1 MKLTLRGPIINNDDK
16 WFYDYLGWDCITAR
30 DFDEA
35 LNSGEDLELDI
46 SSEGGLVT
54 VGSEIYTN
62 LLTYP
67 GRVTV
72 NITGW
77 AASAAS
83 VIAMAGDEVNISP
96 VGRIMIHNVSGGGA
110 GDYHD
115 MDKLSDILK
124 QSNEVLANAYVKRT
138 GIAKDE
144 ILSMM
149 DSETWLSPEQAVN
162 LGFADKIMDSEKDS
176 DNLELVASFNS
187 MVPRAT
193 INKLKALVNKQSESA
208 QSAVKSKLAT
218 TLDNHTQEPQEA
230 TNKLEM
236 AINKEPEK
244 DTEQRVFR
252 AFLF

>member
-1 MKLTLRGPIINNDDK
+1 MKLTLRGPIVNNDDK
-16 WFYDYLGWDCITAR
+16 WFYDYLGWDCITAQ
-30 DFDEA
+30 DFDQA
-35 LNSGEDLELDI
+35 LNSGEDLELNI

-72 NITGW
+72 NITGL

-83 VIAMAGDEVNISP
+83 VIAMAGDEINISP
-96 VGRIMIHNVSGGGA
+96 VGRIMIHNVSGGGE

-115 MDKLSDILK
+115 IDKLSDILK
-124 QSNEVLANAYVKRT
+124 QSNEILANAYVKRT

-187 MVPRAT
+187 MVPRET

-208 QSAVKSKLAT
+208 QSAVESKLAP
-218 TLDNHTQEPQEA
+218 TLDNHTQTPQEA
-230 TNKLEM
+230 TNKLET

>member
-16 WFYDYLGWDCITAR
+16 WFYDYLGWDCITAQ
-30 DFDEA
+30 DFDQA
-35 LNSGEDLELDI
+35 LNSGEDLELNI

-72 NITGW
+72 NITGL

-83 VIAMAGDEVNISP
+83 VIAMAGDEINISP
-96 VGRIMIHNVSGGGA
+96 VGRIMIHNVSSGGE
-110 GDYHD
+110 GDYHN
-115 MDKLSDILK
+115 MDKLSDVLK

-208 QSAVKSKLAT
+208 QSAVGSELAT

-230 TNKLEM
+230 TNKLET

>member
-193 INKLKALVNKQSESA
+193 INKLKALVNKQSES
-208 QSAVKSKLAT
+208 KSAT
-218 TLDNHTQEPQEA
+218 TFDNHTQEPQEA
-230 TNKLEM
+230 TNKPETD
-236 AINKEPEK
+236 INKEPEK

>member
-1 MKLTLRGPIINNDDK
+1 MKLTLRGPIVNNDDK

-193 INKLKALVNKQSESA
+193 INKLKALVNKQSES
-208 QSAVKSKLAT
+208 KLAP
-218 TLDNHTQEPQEA
+218 TLDNHTQVPHEA
-230 TNKLEM
+230 TNKPETV
-236 AINKEPEK
+236 INKEPEK

>member
-1 MKLTLRGPIINNDDK
+1 MKLDLRGPIISNDDK
-16 WFYDYLGWDCITAR
+16 WFYDYLDMDCITAS

-35 LNSGEDLELDI
+35 LNSQEDIEVNI
-46 SSEGGLVT
+46 NSEGGLVN
-54 VGSEIYTN
+54 VGSEIYTK
-62 LLTYP
+62 LLSYP
-67 GRVTV
+67 YKVTV

-115 MDKLSDILK
+115 MDKLSEILK

-149 DSETWLSPEQAVN
+149 DSETWLSPEQAVE
-162 LGFADKIMDSEKDS
+162 LGFADKIMDSEDDS

-193 INKLKALVNKQSESA
+193 INKLKALVNKQSEST
-208 QSAVKSKLAT
+208 QSAVESKSVP
-218 TLDNHTQEPQEA
+218 TLDNHTQTPNEA
-230 TNKLEM
+230 TNKPET

-244 DTEQRVFR
+244 DTEQKVFR